1 MSQVVD
7 DPRGVDGRDRRWE
20 DHRQGRRESLLVAAL
35 ELIDRDGGDVGVA
48 AIAAQAG
55 IPRSVVYKLFRDRDD
70 LDAQIRLRI
79 IDDMN
84 ATLAPLLVP
93 RGTIREMVGR
103 GARTYVDWVSEHA
116 NLHRFLG
123 AGSAARPTHGSPQ
136 ATGGKTAF
144 AMGLRE
150 LIQGSFPLV
159 IDGKLPRGAAENL
172 AFAIIGQVDSVVNR
186 WLLAGRSRSTKKDLV
201 TFLTDAT
208 CGSIQA
214 AARLA
219 GVELDVDEDFTGVTA

>member
-7 DPRGVDGRDRRWE
+7 DERSVDGRDRRWE

-84 ATLAPLLVP
+84 AALAPLLVP

-103 GARTYVDWVSEHA
+103 GARTYVDWVSDHA

-144 AMGLRE
+144 ALGLRE
-150 LIQGSFPLV
+150 LIQGGFLLV
-159 IDGKLPRGAAENL
+159 IDGTLPRGAAENL

-208 CGSIQA
+208 CGTIQA

-219 GVELDVDEDFTGVTA
+219 GAELDVDTEFTGVSG

>member
-1 MSQVVD
+1 MSQLVD
-7 DPRGVDGRDRRWE
+7 DTRSVDGRDRRWE

-35 ELIDRDGGDVGVA
+35 EVIDREGGDVGVA
-48 AIAAQAG
+48 AIAARAG

-79 IDDMN
+79 IADMN
-84 ATLAPLLVP
+84 AALAPLLVP
-93 RGTIREMVGR
+93 QGTVREMVGR
-103 GARTYVDWVSEHA
+103 GVRTYVEWVSEHA

-144 AMGLRE
+144 AMGLKE
-150 LIQGSFPLV
+150 LIEGV
-159 IDGKLPRGAAENL
+159 IPVVVETRLPRGAAENL

-208 CGSIQA
+208 CGSIEA
-214 AARLA
+214 AARIA
-219 GVELDVDEDFTGVTA
+219 DVDLDVDSDLMA

>member
-1 MSQVVD
+1 MSQLVD
-7 DPRGVDGRDRRWE
+7 DTRSVDGRDRRWE

-35 ELIDRDGGDVGVA
+35 EVIDREGGDVGVA
-48 AIAAQAG
+48 AIATRAG

-70 LDAQIRLRI
+70 LDTQIRLRI

-93 RGTIREMVGR
+93 QGTVREMVGR
-103 GARTYVDWVSEHA
+103 GVRTYVEWVSEHA

-144 AMGLRE
+144 AMGLKE
-150 LIQGSFPLV
+150 LIEGVIPLV
-159 IDGKLPRGAAENL
+159 VETRLPRGAAENL

-214 AARLA
+214 AAQIS
-219 GVELDVDEDFTGVTA
+219 GVDLDVDADLMA

>member
-1 MSQVVD
+1 MSQQVQD
-7 DPRGVDGRDRRWE
+7 ERSVDGRDRRWD

-35 ELIDRDGGDVGVA
+35 ALIDREGGEVGVA
-48 AIAAQAG
+48 AIAAEAG

-93 RGTIREMVGR
+93 RGTVREMVGR
-103 GARTYVDWVSEHA
+103 GVRTYVEWVSDHA

-144 AMGLRE
+144 AMGLKE
-150 LIQGSFPLV
+150 LVEGVMPRV
-159 IDGKLPRGAAENL
+159 VAGRMPRGAAENL

-186 WLLAGRSRSTKKDLV
+186 WLLAGSSRSSKKDLV
-201 TFLTDAT
+201 RFLTDAT

-214 AARLA
+214 AAGVA
-219 GVELDVDEDFTGVTA
+219 GVELDVDAELLS